1 MRRLTRLVLPLLPAV
16 VALSACATGA
26 AQRDAERLALY
37 RSHAGD
43 PVDSIRFFDSSN
55 GWTPL
60 GDGAF
65 ALWTA
70 PSKAWLVQLYPP
82 CNELDYADRI
92 AFRDPMGR
100 LSAKF
105 DRVMV
110 ANHGLMPISCTIE
123 EIRPLD
129 VKAIRTAERDM
140 RAKRQVEA
148 APPSPPAAAS
158 AAEPGGTSGE

>member
-1 MRRLTRLVLPLLPAV
+1 MRHLARLVLPLLPAIAV
-16 VALSACATGA
+16 LSACATGG
-26 AQRDAERLALY
+26 AQRDADRLALY

-43 PVDSIRFFDSSN
+43 PVGSIPYANTNN

-82 CNELDYADRI
+82 CTELDYADRI
-92 AFRDPMGR
+92 AFRDPVGR
-100 LSAKF
+100 ISAKF

-129 VKAIRTAERDM
+129 IKAIRTAERDA
-140 RAKRQVEA
+140 RAKRQVDA

-158 AAEPGGTSGE
+158 ASGGAGGE

>member
-43 PVDSIRFFDSSN
+43 PVDSIRYTNSN
-55 GWTPL
+55 DGWTPL

-70 PSKAWLVQLYPP
+70 PSKAWLIQLYPP
-82 CNELDYADRI
+82 CTELDYADRI

-100 LSAKF
+100 ISAKF

-110 ANHGLMPISCTIE
+110 ANHGLMPISCAIQ

-140 RAKRQVEA
+140 RAKRQVDA

-158 AAEPGGTSGE
+158 ASGGTGGE

>member
-1 MRRLTRLVLPLLPAV
+1 
-16 VALSACATGA
+16 
-26 AQRDAERLALY
+26 
-37 RSHAGD
+37 
-43 PVDSIRFFDSSN
+43 
-55 GWTPL
+55 
-60 GDGAF
+60 
-65 ALWTA
+65 
-70 PSKAWLVQLYPP
+70 
-82 CNELDYADRI
+82 
-92 AFRDPMGR
+92 MGR

-110 ANHGLMPISCTIE
+110 ANHGLMPISCTIQ

-158 AAEPGGTSGE
+158 ASGGAGGE